1 MILLNHLS
9 WYLLIDGETVVI
21 EEDEGVMDVIHALI
35 VKECPQKSCFPFYNF
50 PLLICLH
57 D

>member
-21 EEDEGVMDVIHALI
+21 EEDEVVMDVLHTLI
-35 VKECPQKSCFPFYNF
+35 VKECAILKRTTSLYTTS
-50 PLLICLH
+50 LY
-57 D
+57 